1 MENFFRIHFRH
12 IKLFEDLEILSLSA
26 NSTFK
31 TLTSGVDTFSELVFF
46 KLNFFLMWNTL
57 QLLRVLR
64 FVRVLIPPPHHLYLG
79 PAGLGEGCG
88 VGRAEL
94 NSIQSNI
101 LSSAKP
107 SIAKQ
112 CLVIL
117 IYLYIYTSRA

>member
-1 MENFFRIHFRH
+1 MEHT
-12 IKLFEDLEILSLSA
+12 A
-26 NSTFK
+26 
-31 TLTSGVDTFSELVFF
+31 TSSCSSFCESF
-46 KLNFFLMWNTL
+46 NT
-57 QLLRVLR
+57 
-64 FVRVLIPPPHHLYLG
+64 PPSHNYLG

-117 IYLYIYTSRA
+117 IYLYIYILAEPSGIQSNILSSTKLCIAKQCLIILIYLYIYTSRA